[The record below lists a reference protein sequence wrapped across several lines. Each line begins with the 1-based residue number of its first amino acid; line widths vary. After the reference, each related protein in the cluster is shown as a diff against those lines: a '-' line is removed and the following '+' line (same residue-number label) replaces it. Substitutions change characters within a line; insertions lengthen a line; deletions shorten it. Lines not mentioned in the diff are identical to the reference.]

1 MDLGLGL
8 DHVNSD
14 ARASDVRVRDAA
26 VRERSF
32 GLDVARALAALGVL
46 VTHVA
51 FATGIV
57 NPQRWS
63 SPLREVLPRLDVGVT
78 VFFVLSGFLVGRP
91 FVRRTLASAPPT
103 DLRRYG
109 VRRLSRIYPV
119 YWAVLAVTLIT
130 VGHGSLAEVAADVL
144 LVHVYNP
151 QWAIGPIT
159 QSWSLATELAFY
171 AFLPAWFAILRRRL
185 DADGIEDPVRR
196 ARWVGGGLFIWV
208 LIAIGWRTGVVL
220 GTNTYDFNLA
230 GAVDTRGA
238 LLTWLPNHLD
248 AFAIGVGL
256 ALALEA
262 GWARPLSVAT
272 RWVSYAVSALALWWV
287 STGLDLPPV
296 FTGFDGPQTHLRH
309 LLFLVIAAGVVAPSA
324 FARGTR
330 GAVGDTAV
338 GDTAIG
344 DTAVGEAAV
353 GEAADASGDRSA
365 PAGWRPP
372 AWAARVATG
381 AALASYGVYL
391 WHQWVTHEWFT
402 ERNLADF
409 QAPFPSVLAVV
420 VVGSTVL
427 AAITYW
433 FVERP
438 ATTLATGVGGGSVVE
453 PPRRLGPQ
461 RSLDGLRGL
470 AIVAVLGTHVV
481 FLDAGSDTWSLRGGF
496 LGVDIFL
503 GLSAFLIAAVLL
515 RELDST
521 AERDGQPSF
530 NARSFARRRL
540 RRLYPPLLV
549 FLAIAGVVSVLVLP
563 TTVGQQLIQTLLAVT
578 FIANWQLS
586 WGSHPPFDM
595 AHLWSLSLEAQFYLL
610 MAIGLWLGRNR
621 LRRADRTVAGLTVA
635 AVAVC
640 LWRLWLYHRGVELPA
655 LYERTGARADSML
668 LGVAAAFIWRSSL
681 VSEGVLRLVGIA
693 SGVFL
698 VVAMVFS
705 ADDSAWLFEGGFTLV
720 AAASASLVLA
730 AVTGSGVVAA
740 VGRWGPLRWVG
751 EISYSLYLWHLP
763 IYIWTVKALGDSAP
777 LGLKVAIAVP
787 ASVLA
792 GWISYRLVE
801 TRVLAGWRRKASTA
815 QGQITAEPLVDKT

>member
-1 MDLGLGL
+1 M
-8 DHVNSD
+8 
-14 ARASDVRVRDAA
+14 
-26 VRERSF
+26 
-32 GLDVARALAALGVL
+32 
-46 VTHVA
+46 
-51 FATGIV
+51 
-57 NPQRWS
+57 
-63 SPLREVLPRLDVGVT
+63 
-78 VFFVLSGFLVGRP
+78 
-91 FVRRTLASAPPT
+91 
-103 DLRRYG
+103 
-109 VRRLSRIYPV
+109 
-119 YWAVLAVTLIT
+119 
-130 VGHGSLAEVAADVL
+130 
-144 LVHVYNP
+144 
-151 QWAIGPIT
+151 
-159 QSWSLATELAFY
+159 
-171 AFLPAWFAILRRRL
+171 
-185 DADGIEDPVRR
+185 
-196 ARWVGGGLFIWV
+196 
-208 LIAIGWRTGVVL
+208 
-220 GTNTYDFNLA
+220 
-230 GAVDTRGA
+230 
-238 LLTWLPNHLD
+238 
-248 AFAIGVGL
+248 
-256 ALALEA
+256 
-262 GWARPLSVAT
+262 
-272 RWVSYAVSALALWWV
+272 
-287 STGLDLPPV
+287 
-296 FTGFDGPQTHLRH
+296 
-309 LLFLVIAAGVVAPSA
+309 IAAGVVAPSA

-330 GAVGDTAV
+330 DAVGETAV
-338 GDTAIG
+338 GETAVG
-344 DTAVGEAAV
+344 ETAVGETAVGEAADTS
-353 GEAADASGDRSA
+353 GHPSAS
-365 PAGWRPP
+365 AGWRPP

-438 ATTLATGVGGGSVVE
+438 ATTLAPGVGGGSVVE

-621 LRRADRTVAGLTVA
+621 LRRADRIVAGLTVA

-751 EISYSLYLWHLP
+751 EISCSLYLVAPAHLHLDRQAAP
-763 IYIWTVKALGDSAP
+763 RARPRAQGGDSGARI
-777 LGLKVAIAVP
+777 G
-787 ASVLA
+787 A
-792 GWISYRLVE
+792 GGVDQLPTGRDPGARRLE
-801 TRVLAGWRRKASTA
+801 A
-815 QGQITAEPLVDKT
+815 QGLDRSGTDHSRTTGRQDVGLRHVGADPGILEAPIRWRDLSSSKVSVFGAEARPRSWPDPLRRQP